1 MDPGEIKLREEEF
14 GHNRRE
20 ARELESINHI
30 KFLSYFFKVFGLY
43 YGMLWV
49 ISLSESL

>member
-20 ARELESINHI
+20 ARELESITSEI
-30 KFLSYFFKVFGLY
+30 FYPIFPKVFGPY
-43 YGMLWV
+43 YGMPWV
-49 ISLSESL
+49 TSPSES